1 MNHNGHPLDRR
12 RLLAG
17 AAAASAVT
25 LTGLAV
31 APTTGAAAAAPTRT
45 GAPLVTHDR
54 VGAAALRAPDGAAAA
69 VRVQADFHARLTAWL
84 AFWSANSPRTWSAPA
99 HLVARI
105 EPAGDALVLHAIRY
119 RRDDELHAGFAAARR
134 DATHLA
140 TLASL
145 HHHFPS
151 VRPRPDGTIRIG
163 DGPAGF
169 TGAPEQVAFAVAAC
183 RELWADPAATAGRW
197 AAHAGR
203 ALARAG
209 QPADAASH
217 AGWAAFTRISLRRG
231 LGTESYE

>member
-1 MNHNGHPLDRR
+1 MNDNGHPLDRR

-31 APTTGAAAAAPTRT
+31 ASTTGAAAAAPTRT
-45 GAPLVTHDR
+45 GTPLVARDR
-54 VGAAALRAPDGAAAA
+54 IATAALRAPDGAAPA
-69 VRVQADFHARLTAWL
+69 VGIQADFHARLTAWL
-84 AFWSANSPRTWSAPA
+84 AFWSANSPRAWSAPA
-99 HLVARI
+99 HLVGRI

-151 VRPRPDGTIRIG
+151 VRARPDGTVRVG
-163 DGPAGF
+163 DGLAGF
-169 TGAPEQVAFAVAAC
+169 TGAPDQVAFAVAAC
-183 RELWADPAATAGRW
+183 RGLWGDPAATAGRW
-197 AAHAGR
+197 QEHAGR
-203 ALARAG
+203 VLARAG
-209 QPADAASH
+209 QPTDAASH